1 MQPQNIEPRGGPE
14 QLPVQ
19 PAPNGERV
27 PVLPSPEGGIET
39 GAERREQTAEARAAA
54 ADAASQAQPITPVA
68 IPADMTQPAPAPVA
82 PTTGPLTAADDDVIE
97 KEWVDKAKK
106 IILETKDNPYERSH
120 RVNELQKDYLKKR
133 YGKELGT
140 KNPS

>member
-1 MQPQNIEPRGGPE
+1 MQPQNTEQRGGPE

-19 PAPNGERV
+19 PAPSGERI

-39 GAERREQTAEARAAA
+39 GAERREQTAEAQAAA
-54 ADAASQAQPITPVA
+54 ADAAAQAQPVTPV
-68 IPADMTQPAPAPVA
+68 QPPVIQDQPQAVPSA

-106 IILETKDNPYERSH
+106 IILETKDNPHERST

-133 YGKELGT
+133 YNKELGSV
-140 KNPS
+140 N

>member
-1 MQPQNIEPRGGPE
+1 MQPQNTEYRGGPE

-54 ADAASQAQPITPVA
+54 ADAASPAQA
-68 IPADMTQPAPAPVA
+68 VA
-82 PTTGPLTAADDDVIE
+82 PPPQVAVPEPPQPVPSAPTSGPVTAADDDVIE

-106 IILETKDNPYERSH
+106 IILETKDNPHERSS

-133 YGKELGT
+133 YGKELGST
-140 KNPS
+140 S